1 MSISRLSR
9 HCVGQK
15 APVWETHRGSMR
27 KNAKGN
33 ESSVQCPAE
42 RPRSHSEQEES
53 DGDGYTI
60 DHIVRSAN
68 LVPGNEHRE
77 AQGEGNR
84 GTAHVLC
91 VSNCVDGC
99 SFAYRRACAA
109 TSPRQGTEAEVT

>member
-1 MSISRLSR
+1 
-9 HCVGQK
+9 
-15 APVWETHRGSMR
+15 MR

-77 AQGEGNR
+77 AQGEGNLNTENH

-109 TSPRQGTEAEVT
+109 TSPSQGTEAEVT

>member
-1 MSISRLSR
+1 
-9 HCVGQK
+9 
-15 APVWETHRGSMR
+15 MR

-42 RPRSHSEQEES
+42 RPWSHSEQEES

-77 AQGEGNR
+77 AQGEGNLNTENH
-84 GTAHVLC
+84 GTAHVRVVRIELC
-91 VSNCVDGC
+91 
-99 SFAYRRACAA
+99 RRMQLCL
-109 TSPRQGTEAEVT
+109 SPGLCRYISSPGNGSGGNLM